1 MLYQPRHHSVHWEQ
15 GRQKRAPHVREQ
27 MSQQSSFED
36 LELERASSCDAG
48 IDPKCVAA
56 LFGTAAGASK
66 AATAWDPLTLSSSC
80 ASKLDS
86 CESVESS
93 PSCGVACGVHAVQA
107 VPQDSDFHCSRA
119 DLAGM
124 DWPLLKQK
132 YEQELAEMVDVGYC
146 GGERWRCFVA
156 SDVFTPGRNG
166 MIEELIAASPPLPT
180 ELSAL
185 DGEWE
190 LVFTNVAHGIFRSS
204 PFFLAIEDAY
214 TRAGAPDK
222 AQLFFKLH
230 ELQTCSWGISKI
242 GRVAQR
248 IDASEGLLYSEFDTN
263 LLSLTT
269 IPVIGFWKLL
279 PTFGGCVVTVS
290 SAAYDAANGK
300 IDMEVQYTTSK
311 PVPGLSGLR
320 PLPGEWGYK
329 IADLMVYLSTD
340 SSRGLT
346 MGNVTAS
353 GEALW

>member
-1 MLYQPRHHSVHWEQ
+1 ML
-15 GRQKRAPHVREQ
+15 
-27 MSQQSSFED
+27 
-36 LELERASSCDAG
+36 L
-48 IDPKCVAA
+48 
-56 LFGTAAGASK
+56 
-66 AATAWDPLTLSSSC
+66 AATATAVFSALLHPSAPRPSPAESAPRVTQAPSMTATLSPPVN
-80 ASKLDS
+80 AALKL
-86 CESVESS
+86 
-93 PSCGVACGVHAVQA
+93 
-107 VPQDSDFHCSRA
+107 
-119 DLAGM
+119 
-124 DWPLLKQK
+124 PLLQ
-132 YEQELAEMVDVGYC
+132 LAAALDRGQSFNPTSSDAYS
-146 GGERWRCFVA
+146 ERMA
-156 SDVFTPGRNG
+156 LMDG

-329 IADLMVYLSTD
+329 IADLIWNLKVPVGAVWKLLPWNGGNPASCSVTLKYFDGDTRIVED
-340 SSRGLT
+340 SSGAYFVYARAVAPRG
-346 MGNVTAS
+346 
-353 GEALW
+353 